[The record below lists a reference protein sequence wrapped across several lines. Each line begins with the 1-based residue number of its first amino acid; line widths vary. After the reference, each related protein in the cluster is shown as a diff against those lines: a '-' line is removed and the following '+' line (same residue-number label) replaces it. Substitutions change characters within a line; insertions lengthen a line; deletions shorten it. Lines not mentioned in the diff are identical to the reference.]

1 MLQIQ
6 GNSYFIISDMS
17 HSLRLHMY
25 TKNRLDESLI
35 SNNNYKMLL
44 LFKDEFVMKNS
55 CIKKYKFKKKKNGD
69 KKRKRYIYK
78 RKDMIIFKY
87 PC

>member
-55 CIKKYKFKKKKNGD
+55 CIKKYKFKKKKTEI
-69 KKRKRYIYK
+69 RKEKDTYIK
-78 RKDMIIFKY
+78 EKI
-87 PC
+87 